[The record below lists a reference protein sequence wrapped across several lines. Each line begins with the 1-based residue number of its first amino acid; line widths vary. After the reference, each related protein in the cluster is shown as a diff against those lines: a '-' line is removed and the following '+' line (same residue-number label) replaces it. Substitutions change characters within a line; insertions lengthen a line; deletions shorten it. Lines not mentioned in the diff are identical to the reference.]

1 MLDKLSYNII
11 YLFDRSTHT
20 FPHLFVPPVP
30 ILSLHAPTGISS
42 QVVLAWRRKPA
53 ATSQGGRSA
62 ACCSRSL
69 LCETWLFWTTLA
81 TKTRQLLAACLV
93 VDPLGPIALLNA
105 HGDGLGASLGVFCF
119 NPEFGAAASLWWW
132 HASPRQYFW
141 RLLVPQYVCIR
152 LPVGPVLGAVCSCL
166 RLGDLVMCCQFAWC
180 WAKAHAC
187 ACACACI
194 THTCM
199 CTHTCMHMHTHLP
212 HQWFLLL

>member
-1 MLDKLSYNII
+1 M
-11 YLFDRSTHT
+11 
-20 FPHLFVPPVP
+20 FVPPVP

-42 QVVLAWRRKPA
+42 QVVLAWRGKPA

-62 ACCSRSL
+62 ACRSRSL

-194 THTCM
+194 THTCKHTCM